1 MFSFPLVN
9 NDNNYQRLE
18 SVENILNEHGIDI
31 SFNVYTL
38 PKSFI
43 NCCTLETGLSDFHK
57 MTLSVLKITY
67 NKLIP
72 KIIKYRDFSR
82 FSSEVFRTELESIFS
97 VTSNSNVEN
106 LQNSVNKINDIL
118 DKQAP
123 VKQKPIRGNQMPFM
137 NRSLRKAI
145 MTRSRLRNRFIR
157 SKTAA
162 DRIAFNK
169 QRNLCVSILRKAK
182 REYFNK
188 MNKNNIT
195 DNKKFWK
202 TVKPYLSNKVRTTD
216 KIKLVENG
224 EIITND
230 QEVADILN
238 EFFATIVTK
247 LKLPN
252 PPETLDTNTNDPV
265 LQCINKYSDHPSIK
279 IINEKIK
286 DINAFNFSKVEDK
299 DVEKLIQGLDIKKA
313 TQEEDIPTNI
323 LKENT
328 DIFSPYLCRVINDSI
343 SKSSF
348 PDFLKR
354 ANITPVHK
362 KSTKTEKDNYRPV
375 SILSNLSKIFERIL
389 HTQLSHHF
397 DKILSNYQC
406 GFRKGYS
413 AQQCLI
419 SFVDTWKKA
428 IDKGEM
434 FGALLTDL
442 SKAFDCISHELLIA
456 KLHAYG
462 LGLDS
467 VRYIFD
473 YLNNRKQRT
482 KINQNY
488 SSWSDIFTGV
498 PQGSILGPLLF
509 NIYICDLLF
518 CVDDEKIAS
527 YADDNTPYVV
537 EKSYTDVKGK
547 LEIISTKLFNWL
559 SINQMKGNAEKCHF
573 ILSDNNTELSIDIE
587 GVSIKNSKEE
597 KLLGVVFDNN
607 LTFNTHIKGLCKK
620 AGSKISALSRIT
632 PYMNISKRRL
642 IMNSFFASQFSYC
655 PLIWMFHSRTL
666 INRINSLQERCLRL
680 VYNDNIS
687 SFNELLAKDGSIC
700 FHHRNIHVLAIELF
714 KLKNDLSPDFLNQ
727 VFERNEQN
735 FLGRHSTYFK
745 SRKISSTLHGSESL
759 SYLGPRIWELL
770 PDSLKNASNLTTFKN
785 QIKKW
790 APEKFPCRIC
800 RRYVQGI
807 GFVNIVTV

>member
-1 MFSFPLVN
+1 M
-9 NDNNYQRLE
+9 
-18 SVENILNEHGIDI
+18 
-31 SFNVYTL
+31 
-38 PKSFI
+38 
-43 NCCTLETGLSDFHK
+43 
-57 MTLSVLKITY
+57 
-67 NKLIP
+67 
-72 KIIKYRDFSR
+72 
-82 FSSEVFRTELESIFS
+82 
-97 VTSNSNVEN
+97 
-106 LQNSVNKINDIL
+106 
-118 DKQAP
+118 
-123 VKQKPIRGNQMPFM
+123 
-137 NRSLRKAI
+137 
-145 MTRSRLRNRFIR
+145 
-157 SKTAA
+157 
-162 DRIAFNK
+162 
-169 QRNLCVSILRKAK
+169 
-182 REYFNK
+182 
-188 MNKNNIT
+188 
-195 DNKKFWK
+195 
-202 TVKPYLSNKVRTTD
+202 
-216 KIKLVENG
+216 
-224 EIITND
+224 
-230 QEVADILN
+230 
-238 EFFATIVTK
+238 
-247 LKLPN
+247 PN

-286 DINAFNFSKVEDK
+286 DINAFHFSKVEDK

-397 DKILSNYQC
+397 DKILSKSQC

-482 KINQNY
+482 KLNQNY

-597 KLLGVVFDNN
+597 KLLGV
-607 LTFNTHIKGLCKK
+607 
-620 AGSKISALSRIT
+620 
-632 PYMNISKRRL
+632 
-642 IMNSFFASQFSYC
+642 FF
-655 PLIWMFHSRTL
+655 
-666 INRINSLQERCLRL
+666 
-680 VYNDNIS
+680 
-687 SFNELLAKDGSIC
+687 
-700 FHHRNIHVLAIELF
+700 
-714 KLKNDLSPDFLNQ
+714 
-727 VFERNEQN
+727 
-735 FLGRHSTYFK
+735 
-745 SRKISSTLHGSESL
+745 
-759 SYLGPRIWELL
+759 
-770 PDSLKNASNLTTFKN
+770 
-785 QIKKW
+785 
-790 APEKFPCRIC
+790 
-800 RRYVQGI
+800 
-807 GFVNIVTV
+807 